1 MKNKLKL
8 YILPGWGDR
17 VTDPNYQRIIKHASK
32 KYDFVPLKVA
42 TRNRKYAFGS
52 DKSIYEILDNIEK
65 QIIKPCSEDI
75 LLGFSVGALE
85 AFLISR
91 KLKFGKLILCSMSPI
106 LGKDILLY
114 NKNEIKDISLQQYK
128 ELQKIG
134 YMKIKS
140 KSVVLFY
147 GSKEHEFVKNRSKV
161 LGKRNG
167 YKAIEIEGAT
177 HDLNEVYFNVLKKF
191 L

>member
-1 MKNKLKL
+1 MKPKV

-17 VTDPNYQRIIKHASK
+17 VTDPNYKRIIKYASA

-42 TRNRKYAFGS
+42 TRNRKYSFGS

-65 QIIKPCSEDI
+65 QIIKPCSEDV

-91 KLKFGKLILCSMSPI
+91 RLKFGKLILCSMSPI
-106 LGKDILLY
+106 LGKDLLLY
-114 NKNEIKDISLQQYK
+114 KQKEIKDISSLQYK
-128 ELQKIG
+128 ELRELD
-134 YMKIKS
+134 YS
-140 KSVVLFY
+140 KLKTENVTVFY
-147 GSKEHEFVKNRSKV
+147 GSKEYEPLKNRSKT
-161 LGKRNG
+161 LGKRKG
-167 YKAIEIEGAT
+167 YKLAEIEGGE
-177 HDLNEVYFNVLKKF
+177 HELDEVYFRVLKKF